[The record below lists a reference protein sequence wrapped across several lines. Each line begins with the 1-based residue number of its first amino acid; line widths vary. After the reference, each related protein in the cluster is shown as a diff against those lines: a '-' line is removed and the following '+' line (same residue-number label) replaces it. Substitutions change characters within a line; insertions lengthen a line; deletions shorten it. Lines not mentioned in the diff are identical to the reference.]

1 MNLIRYNPFN
11 NRSLNQFVDDFFNSS
26 LTNFIGRDNDWN
38 VPSVNVIENQ
48 DSYRIEVAAPGLEKE
63 DFEVKVD
70 NGLLHISARREHTDE
85 VKEEGKYMRRE
96 FNFTSF
102 SRSFQLP
109 EGAKAEDIKAAYE
122 NGVLNVTLPKTAE
135 VEITDPHV
143 IEIK

>member
-11 NRSLNQFVDDFFNSS
+11 NRSLNQFVDDFFNSN
-26 LTNFIGRDNDWN
+26 LADFIGRDNDWN

-70 NGLLHISARREHTDE
+70 NGLLHISARREYTDE
-85 VKEEGKYMRRE
+85 VKEEGKYLRRE

-122 NGVLNVTLPKTAE
+122 NGVLNVILPKKEE
-135 VEITDPHV
+135 VEITDAHV